1 MSGSLTTLKRHRDIS
16 GGSCCFHRTCEML
29 TAPAKVMLACELL
42 TTISHWFVTLKK
54 KKKEKKKAIMI
65 SFSDMLLLLFCT
77 RKSVQRVQSS
87 TGQRWDVLSF
97 TLSCLLLYV
106 HSCLFLFFK
115 KCLLYRLPEKSVEWM
130 NRKLTFK
137 TKAVGKGSS
146 YCWTWLS
153 FNVNTRCKQDNKST
167 VSI

>member
-1 MSGSLTTLKRHRDIS
+1 MWNVYRTRKSHVGLWVTNNHKPLVCYLK
-16 GGSCCFHRTCEML
+16 E
-29 TAPAKVMLACELL
+29 
-42 TTISHWFVTLKK
+42 

-106 HSCLFLFFK
+106 HSCFFLFFK